1 MSLRRVVITGLG
13 PVSSIGIGASAYS
26 EGLREGVNGVS
37 PIACFDP
44 TGFPYI
50 MAGEVHAFRPENMVR
65 RLSVEEW
72 GRTSLFAASAAR
84 LAVADAGIDEDE
96 LAASR
101 AGSSMGTTGGESQ
114 VLEKLTGDAL
124 TAGMG
129 GLDAGLVRQVS
140 SARLSQAVNREL
152 RLTGDAVTLSTAC
165 SASNYALGY
174 AYDLIRTGEADYMI
188 AGGADSV
195 GRWSHAGFYRL
206 GALTEKACSPFDKD
220 RSGIIT
226 GEGGAAMFLESLES
240 AQARGARI
248 HAEVLGY
255 GLNCDANHM
264 VAPHRDSIAECMR
277 IAHAN
282 AGVKAEEVDYICA
295 HGTGTPAN
303 DFVEASAV
311 VDVFGDNPPPI
322 SSTKSML
329 GHTMGAASGLGAIA
343 SVLGIAGSFLPP
355 TINFNTPDPDMPK
368 IDPVPNKARTA
379 DVRIAQ
385 VNGFAFGGNNAI
397 VMLGRPS

>member
-1 MSLRRVVITGLG
+1 MRRVVITGLG
-13 PVSSIGIGASAYS
+13 PVSSIGIGASAYG
-26 EGLREGVNGVS
+26 EALRTGVNGVS
-37 PIACFDP
+37 PIACFDSS
-44 TGFPYI
+44 GFPYF
-50 MAGEVHAFRPENMVR
+50 MAGEVHDFRPERMVR

-114 VLEKLTGDAL
+114 VLERLTGDAL
-124 TAGMG
+124 EVGFGA
-129 GLDAGLVRQVS
+129 LDPGLVRQVS

-152 RLTGDAVTLSTAC
+152 RLSGDAVTLSTAC

-226 GEGGAAMFLESLES
+226 GEGGAAMFLESLDS
-240 AQARGARI
+240 ALARGARI

-264 VAPHRDSIAECMR
+264 VAPHRASIAECMR
-277 IAHAN
+277 LAHRN
-282 AGVKAEEVDYICA
+282 ARIKASDVDYICA

-303 DFVEASAV
+303 DLVEAGAV

-343 SVLGIAGSFLPP
+343 SVLGITGSFLPP
-355 TINFNTPDPDMPK
+355 TINFHTPDPQMPH
-368 IDPVPNKARTA
+368 IDPVPNVARAA

-397 VMLGRPS
+397 VILGRHE